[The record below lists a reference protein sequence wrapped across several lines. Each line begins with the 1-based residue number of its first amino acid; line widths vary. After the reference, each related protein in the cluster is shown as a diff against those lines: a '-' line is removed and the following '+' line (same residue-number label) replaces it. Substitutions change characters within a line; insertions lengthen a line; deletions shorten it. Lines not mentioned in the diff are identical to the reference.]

1 MDESINNLLITLN
14 NYSVMGFPLDELLPY
29 IFGLVGV
36 LCILADWLFDTDIPA
51 HFGYL
56 CFGIMG
62 FLICP
67 SNFRESLLIGLL
79 VWSLLLNM
87 HFMFLREIL
96 ERDPDEDLAD
106 A

>member
-14 NYSVMGFPLDELLPY
+14 SYSLLGYPLDVLLPY
-29 IFGLVGV
+29 ILVVVGA
-36 LCILADWLFDTDIPA
+36 LCILADYLFDTDVPA

-56 CFGIMG
+56 LFGIVG
-62 FLICP
+62 FLVCP

-96 ERDPDEDLAD
+96 ERDPDEDFAD

>member
-1 MDESINNLLITLN
+1 MDETINQLLIWLN
-14 NYSVMGFPLDELLPY
+14 NYSLMGYPLDTLMPY
-29 IFGLVGV
+29 FLGLAGV
-36 LCILADWLFDTDIPA
+36 LCVLADYLFDTDVPA
-51 HFGYL
+51 YFGYMI
-56 CFGIMG
+56 FGVMA

-79 VWSLLLNM
+79 VWSLLLNI

-96 ERDPDEDLAD
+96 ERDPDEDFAD